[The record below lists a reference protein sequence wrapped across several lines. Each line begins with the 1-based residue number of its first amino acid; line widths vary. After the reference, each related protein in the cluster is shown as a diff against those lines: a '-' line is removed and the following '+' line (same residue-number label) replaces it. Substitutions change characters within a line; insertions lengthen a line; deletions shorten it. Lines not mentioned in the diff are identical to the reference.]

1 MGADSTIVNAAFKE
15 SLSRQAIGVPDM
27 SKAIEGN
34 VKISNTYLKGFRDI
48 FANLKV
54 KKDLLEA
61 AQNEQLER
69 FKETSRRARAHI
81 LEKESSQPMKVHN
94 AIYDKFKALENEF
107 LKYNTTGDDDTAE
120 NEKMRA
126 DLYAQLQIITN
137 QAVTSRG
144 NIATASTMEKDAM
157 VKHLENPNDI
167 AVATAIMDVTGNYEH
182 VELSFDKNNELV
194 YHVQLPGMDE
204 AVSWTW
210 KEFNEKIIFHN
221 KQFDVYIAERRNAIY
236 NQGLTTNKAFDI
248 DQANSEKAS
257 FLETV
262 IAGDKKNFT
271 NYAWKGADGQK
282 PWVESLYDGENYD
295 IAIEG
300 VKHLFEA
307 GLQDKISLVDVDGD
321 GIITIADVDS
331 PRDKGKSADQKIT
344 EADLTGLD
352 EDQKAAWEINVK
364 NIMDAL
370 TRTDHKAFNLEL
382 SSNLLANYVVSDL
395 SGYVTKGVD
404 DRVQP
409 KGTELTIPQQAQAA
423 RAKRIDTIVAQEDPS
438 LLEMNSII
446 GGSDNRYKIEKEG
459 NEYVIYD
466 RSSKQDNVPM
476 ERFNV
481 KDRQA
486 LQIYLY
492 NYSGTKRFYGT
503 GVNAPGYDYQ
513 PGDTIDNPIIMDVDG
528 DVPVGIKSEEGIYYK
543 NYNSGKIYIGKDGKY
558 DIIYDPKDEQEVKE
572 DEI

>member
-15 SLSRQAIGVPDM
+15 SLSRQTIGVPDM

-94 AIYDKFKALENEF
+94 AIYDKFKALEDEF

-167 AVATAIMDVTGNYEH
+167 AVATAIMDVTSNYEYI
-182 VELSFDKNNELV
+182 ELSFDKNNELV
-194 YHVQLPGMDE
+194 YHVQLPGMKE

-210 KEFNEKIIFHN
+210 EDFNEKMIFHN
-221 KQFDVYIAERRNAIY
+221 AQFDTYITAKRTEIY
-236 NQGLTTNKAFDI
+236 QQGLTTNKPFDI

-257 FLETV
+257 FLQNV
-262 IAGDKKNFT
+262 IAGEKKNFT
-271 NYAWKGADGQK
+271 DFAWHGADGQK

-321 GIITIADVDS
+321 GTITIADVDS

-370 TRTDHKAFNLEL
+370 TRTGHDAFNLEL
-382 SSNLLANYVVSDL
+382 SSNLLADYVVSDL
-395 SGYVTKGVD
+395 SGYVTKGVN
-404 DRVQP
+404 DRVQQ
-409 KGTELTIPQQAQAA
+409 KGINLTIPQQAEASRA
-423 RAKRIDTIVAQEDPS
+423 RSIDTLVMQENPS
-438 LLEMNSII
+438 LLEMNQII
-446 GGSDNRYKIEKEG
+446 GGSAKRYKIERDG

-466 RSSKQDNVPM
+466 RSSKEDNIPM
-476 ERFNV
+476 ERFNI
-481 KDRQA
+481 KDKQA
-486 LQIYLY
+486 LQIHLY
-492 NYSGTKRFYGT
+492 NYSQTDRFYST
-503 GVNAPGYDYQ
+503 GANVPGYDYQ
-513 PGDTIDNPIIMDVDG
+513 PGDTIDDPLVVDI
-528 DVPVGIKSEEGIYYK
+528 DMKKQKSEEGIYYK
-543 NYNSGKIYIGKDGKY
+543 DYNSGKIYIGKDGKFEA
-558 DIIYDPKDEQEVKE
+558 IEVEQEE
-572 DEI
+572 IELDEEQL

>member
-94 AIYDKFKALENEF
+94 AIYDKFKALEDEF

-167 AVATAIMDVTGNYEH
+167 AVATAIMDVTSNYEYI
-182 VELSFDKNNELV
+182 ELSFDKNNELV
-194 YHVQLPGMDE
+194 YHVQLPGMKE

-210 KEFNEKIIFHN
+210 EDFNEKMIFHN
-221 KQFDVYIAERRNAIY
+221 AQFDTYITAKRTEIY
-236 NQGLTTNKAFDI
+236 QQGLTTNKPFDI

-257 FLETV
+257 FLQNV
-262 IAGDKKNFT
+262 IAGEKKNFT
-271 NYAWKGADGQK
+271 DFAWHGADGQK

-321 GIITIADVDS
+321 GTITIADVDS

-370 TRTDHKAFNLEL
+370 TRTGHDAFNLEL
-382 SSNLLANYVVSDL
+382 SSNLLADYVVSDL
-395 SGYVTKGVD
+395 SRYVTKGVN
-404 DRVQP
+404 DRVQ
-409 KGTELTIPQQAQAA
+409 GTTKLTIPQQAEAA
-423 RAKRIDTIVAQEDPS
+423 RARSIDTLVVQENPS
-438 LLEMNSII
+438 LLEMNQII
-446 GGSDNRYKIEKEG
+446 GGSAKRYKIERDG

-466 RSSKQDNVPM
+466 RSSKEDNIPM
-476 ERFNV
+476 ERFNI
-481 KDRQA
+481 KDKQA
-486 LQIYLY
+486 LQIHLY
-492 NYSGTKRFYGT
+492 NYSQTDRFYST
-503 GVNAPGYDYQ
+503 GANVPGYDYQ
-513 PGDTIDNPIIMDVDG
+513 PGDTIDDPLVVDI
-528 DVPVGIKSEEGIYYK
+528 DMKKQKSEEGIYYK
-543 NYNSGKIYIGKDGKY
+543 DYNSGKIYIGKDGKFEA
-558 DIIYDPKDEQEVKE
+558 IEVEQEE
-572 DEI
+572 IELDEEQL

>member
-94 AIYDKFKALENEF
+94 AIYDKFKALEDEF

-167 AVATAIMDVTGNYEH
+167 AVATAIMDVTSNYEYI
-182 VELSFDKNNELV
+182 ELSFDKNNELV
-194 YHVQLPGMDE
+194 YHVQLPGMKE

-210 KEFNEKIIFHN
+210 EDFNEKMIFHN
-221 KQFDVYIAERRNAIY
+221 AQFDTYITAKRTEIY
-236 NQGLTTNKAFDI
+236 QQGLTTNKPFDI

-257 FLETV
+257 FLQNV
-262 IAGDKKNFT
+262 IAGEKKNFT
-271 NYAWKGADGQK
+271 DFAWHGADGQK

-321 GIITIADVDS
+321 NIIELTDMDT
-331 PRDKGKSADQKIT
+331 DGDQKIT

-370 TRTDHKAFNLEL
+370 TRTGHDAFNLEL
-382 SSNLLANYVVSDL
+382 SSNLLADYVVSDL
-395 SGYVTKGVD
+395 SGYVTKGVN
-404 DRVQP
+404 DRVQ
-409 KGTELTIPQQAQAA
+409 GTTKLTIPQQAEVA
-423 RAKRIDTIVAQEDPS
+423 RARSIDTLVVQENPS
-438 LLEMNSII
+438 LLEMNQII
-446 GGSDNRYKIEKEG
+446 GGSAKRYKIERDG

-466 RSSKQDNVPM
+466 RSSKEDNIPM
-476 ERFNV
+476 ERFNI
-481 KDRQA
+481 KDKQA
-486 LQIYLY
+486 LQIHLY
-492 NYSGTKRFYGT
+492 NYSQTDRFYST
-503 GVNAPGYDYQ
+503 GANVPGYDYQ
-513 PGDTIDNPIIMDVDG
+513 PGDTIDDPLVVDI
-528 DVPVGIKSEEGIYYK
+528 DMEKQKSEEGIYYK
-543 NYNSGKIYIGKDGKY
+543 DYNSGKIYIGKDGKY
-558 DIIYDPKDEQEVKE
+558 EAIEVEQEE
-572 DEI
+572 IELDEEQL